1 MTNPSWFEPPPK
13 QETGC
18 LKGCLFLVAFIVVG
32 FAVLLGSIYYWGT
45 RSHSAIARGIFWL
58 TKIHAISDKPVAMPG
73 INVSASERE
82 AVLERWQRF
91 EQAAR
96 AGQAAEVELTAND
109 LNILIS
115 ENRELDGKLFATI
128 EDNRLH
134 FQVSIRLTQA
144 IVRAAQYL
152 NAEVVIDAPEPQAL
166 DDLVLSRIRVNGVPV
181 PGDLLD
187 WKYSAR
193 SLRDFVSQYVEISRA
208 GSLQIRDGKL
218 VLRSR
223 TD

>member
-1 MTNPSWFEPPPK
+1 
-13 QETGC
+13 
-18 LKGCLFLVAFIVVG
+18 
-32 FAVLLGSIYYWGT
+32 
-45 RSHSAIARGIFWL
+45 
-58 TKIHAISDKPVAMPG
+58 
-73 INVSASERE
+73 
-82 AVLERWQRF
+82 VLERWQRF